1 MCVYFVGNITLG
13 SGISDCS
20 GNYSRD
26 RPVTRLTCNTMI
38 NVTLIFQN
46 ENMTESNITFDKNV
60 TLSNVTLDKNVTLSN
75 GTIDENGNLANMTN
89 STGNAT
95 STLPIGNLTLALQDG
110 DQ

>member
-1 MCVYFVGNITLG
+1 
-13 SGISDCS
+13 
-20 GNYSRD
+20 
-26 RPVTRLTCNTMI
+26 MI

-75 GTIDENGNLANMTN
+75 GTIDENGNLAN